1 MSLMATW
8 ATAIKIKVA
17 AVSLVCSQKPVDTL
31 GVTGSSL
38 EPQNPLWFTQV
49 HKGLG
54 SWKYLSFQFNGEK
67 NTYTEKASVQKNG
80 AFNMGN
86 FTHYVTRHFLF
97 LFSAEGGW
105 KKIVTLRHL
114 QLPKVKSEKNS
125 SALSKRGEYSRRKSA
140 TQCLEFS
147 GGAKLDLC
155 SDASLTTTDTS
166 FYSGISQGFKASG
179 DWGIGWI

>member
-1 MSLMATW
+1 ME
-8 ATAIKIKVA
+8 I
-17 AVSLVCSQKPVDTL
+17 
-31 GVTGSSL
+31 
-38 EPQNPLWFTQV
+38 PQLSIQWR
-49 HKGLG
+49 K
-54 SWKYLSFQFNGEK
+54 KYR
-67 NTYTEKASVQKNG
+67 YTEKASVQNNG